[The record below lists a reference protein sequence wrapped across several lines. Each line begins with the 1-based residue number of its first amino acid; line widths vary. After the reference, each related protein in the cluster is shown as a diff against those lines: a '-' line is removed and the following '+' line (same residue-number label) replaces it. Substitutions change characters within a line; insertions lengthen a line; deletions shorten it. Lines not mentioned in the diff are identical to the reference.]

1 MPGTFTPIY
10 NANNVLTGPAQ
21 LYTQPWIFGTPPALP
36 ALTVALGTAWTSPWV
51 AIGATTQGVTV
62 DFQRTVT
69 DIMIEE
75 QNTPVDQRTA
85 SAKFQFTAIL
95 SEDTIETM
103 ALAYGGG
110 TITTVAAASAVKGT
124 KTLVL
129 SEELQYI
136 GVGLESFAAPRTGMT
151 GGETPWRRVLVPKC
165 ASSAQIQTP
174 YRRASGQRVYPV
186 TFSSLSSI
194 SSCTIQELN
203 ASALP

>member
-21 LYTQPWIFGTPPALP
+21 LYTQPWIFGTPAVLP
-36 ALTVALGTAWTSPWV
+36 ALTVALGGTWTGPWV

-62 DFQRTVT
+62 DFQRTVN

-75 QNTPVDQRTA
+75 QNTPVDQRTTA
-85 SAKFQFTAIL
+85 AHFNFTAIL

-136 GVGLESFAAPRTGMT
+136 AVGLESFAAPRTGMT
-151 GGETPWRRVLVPKC
+151 GGEVPWRRVLVPKV
-165 ASSAQIQTP
+165 SSAAQIQTP

-186 TFSSLSSI
+186 TFTSLSAI
-194 SSCTIQELN
+194 STITIQELN